1 MTVAVRFA
9 VVTLCAILAGSA
21 GRATPQ
27 TPAGAPQPFAAS
39 VRIDATKVANRISPQ
54 LYGHFLE
61 FMFEGIRF
69 GLHAELLKNRG
80 FEETASPSG
89 LPRDWE
95 REPND
100 RNDDRETTFARDA
113 DVAYAPQSTPFPA
126 DASAH
131 ALRLVIKARYD
142 GPRGVRQG
150 RIPARRNVAYHGSFW
165 LKTPDYDGAV
175 TLALGQDQ
183 EGGRTYASQVIPKVT
198 ADDAWHQYT
207 FTPDAARG
215 RSARQAHDPVRR
227 QGPALARSGVADA
240 GDAVDGVRADVLERI
255 KALKPA
261 FIRWPGGNVAQDYH
275 WQWGVGPRDRR
286 PSWINK
292 AWWNE
297 REPGDFGSD
306 EFIAFC
312 RTIGAEPHL
321 VVNVEGAGAT
331 PEEAAAWVEYMNGP
345 PDSKYGAMRAANGH
359 REPFNVKTWELGNE
373 IWGDWVRGYSDA
385 ATYARNYLRYRDAMR
400 AVDPSI
406 RFIAVGRD
414 RTDWNEQVLALAGR
428 SIDLLSIHHYD
439 GPTEQQD
446 ARMLMARP
454 LHWETY
460 YRELGQTIR
469 ARVPGADIKLIVNE
483 WNTVLPMPRQHSMES
498 ALYAARLM
506 NVFERSGDVVA
517 MSAVSDLVNGWPGGI
532 IQAGRHGVHVTP
544 TYRVGQLY
552 NEHLGA
558 ERLEAAVESPTFD
571 VPDGPSARAVG
582 GRDRE
587 PVERRPP
594 LLHQGR
600 EHERRRAR
608 ARPDHHRRLAGAGAC
623 DAAHAERAD
632 AAHRE
637 HVRDARRGGGHV
649 DDDRRRAAVHGRSA
663 ARLGRRRGPRRALR
677 ADAALCRES
686 WRAPARS
693 AGKSA
698 SRRSRRRGRSRTA
711 AVRG

>member
-9 VVTLCAILAGSA
+9 IATLCATLAGSSLR
-21 GRATPQ
+21 GATPQ
-27 TPAGAPQPFAAS
+27 TPAGPPQPFTAS
-39 VRIDATKVANRISPQ
+39 VRIDATKVANPIDPR

-61 FMFEGIRF
+61 FMFEGIKS

-80 FEETASPSG
+80 FEETASPAG

-100 RNDDRETTFARDA
+100 RNDDREATFARDA
-113 DVAYAPQSTPFPA
+113 AVAYAPQSTPFPA
-126 DASAH
+126 DDSAH

-150 RIPARRNVAYHGSFW
+150 RIPARRNVGYHGSFW

-183 EGGRTYASQVIPKVT
+183 EGGRTYASQVIAKVT
-198 ADDAWHQYT
+198 TDDAWRQYT
-207 FTPDAARG
+207 FTLTPSESDPLAKLTILFDGKG
-215 RSARQAHDPVRR
+215 RLWLDQVSLLP
-227 QGPALARSGVADA
+227 
-240 GDAVDGVRADVLERI
+240 GDAVGGVRADVLDRV

-261 FIRWPGGNVAQDYH
+261 FVRWPGGNVAQDYH
-275 WQWGVGPRDRR
+275 WQWGIGPRDRR

-297 REPGDFGSD
+297 REPSDFGSD

-312 RTIGAEPHL
+312 RTIGAEPHV

-359 REPFNVKTWELGNE
+359 REPFGVKTWELGNE

-414 RTDWNEQVLALAGR
+414 RTDWNDQLLALAGG

-439 GPTEQQD
+439 GPSEQQD

-460 YRELGQTIR
+460 YRELGQLIR
-469 ARVPGADIKLIVNE
+469 ARAPGANIKLIVNE
-483 WNTVLPMPRQHSMES
+483 WNSVLPMPRQHSMEA

-506 NVFERSGDVVA
+506 NVFERSGGLVA

-544 TYRVGQLY
+544 TYRVAQLY

-571 VPDGPSARAVG
+571 VPEGPSGV
-582 GRDRE
+582 
-587 PVERRPP
+587 PW
-594 LLHQGR
+594 
-600 EHERRRAR
+600 
-608 ARPDHHRRLAGAGAC
+608 
-623 DAAHAERAD
+623 
-632 AAHRE
+632 
-637 HVRDARRGGGHV
+637 V
-649 DDDRRRAAVHGRSA
+649 DVTASRSSD
-663 ARLGRRRGPRRALR
+663 GRRCFVKAVNTN
-677 ADAALCRES
+677 AD
-686 WRAPARS
+686 APARVRITIDGWPAAARATQHTLS
-693 AGKSA
+693 APTLHTANTFATPDAVAVTSA
-698 SRRSRRRGRSRTA
+698 TIAAGPQFTVDLPRGSV
-711 AVRG
+711 AVVVLDRAPR